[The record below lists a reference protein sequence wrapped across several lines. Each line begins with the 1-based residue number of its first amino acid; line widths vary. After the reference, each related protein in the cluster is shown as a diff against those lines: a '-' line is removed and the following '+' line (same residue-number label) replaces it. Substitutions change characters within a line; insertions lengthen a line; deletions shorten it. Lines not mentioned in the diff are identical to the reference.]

1 MTISIEQAAFNL
13 AVALVQSSVIGFE
26 RQWHNRLAGL
36 RTNTLVTLGA
46 TSFVVFERLI
56 PDRTS
61 QSRVAAQFVPGI
73 EWRGLDFPRRSER
86 ACGILGDCRY
96 LLHDHD
102 TKFTQSFRAII
113 ASGQVEPLARPA
125 RSPNLNAYAECWVR
139 SVKEELVQG
148 YPLWR
153 AFALAGPE

>member
-1 MTISIEQAAFNL
+1 MTISIEQAAFDL

-73 EWRGLDFPRRSER
+73 GFLGAGLIFRGGLSVHAGSYGTAAISCMITTRNLPSHSGPSLRQVRLNHWRCPR
-86 ACGILGDCRY
+86 G
-96 LLHDHD
+96 
-102 TKFTQSFRAII
+102 
-113 ASGQVEPLARPA
+113 ART
-125 RSPNLNAYAECWVR
+125 
-139 SVKEELVQG
+139 
-148 YPLWR
+148 
-153 AFALAGPE
+153 